1 MHKKEEEATWVG
13 ESIQRALGNSPVFWR
28 LGHTRGGT
36 SRKGQKIVWRPQ
48 QGWTALDGQ
57 TRVCSEVSRQWGK
70 QCGWFNQNRLALE
83 KSKMCESHWEIITSL
98 ITFHKV
104 TGIQTNNNETHCKAP
119 CKYNTL
125 SGDMQ
130 EKKKKKMSSQS
141 LQHHGLPHH
150 INIMLFKHTN
160 TKISL

>member
-1 MHKKEEEATWVG
+1 
-13 ESIQRALGNSPVFWR
+13 
-28 LGHTRGGT
+28 
-36 SRKGQKIVWRPQ
+36 
-48 QGWTALDGQ
+48 
-57 TRVCSEVSRQWGK
+57 
-70 QCGWFNQNRLALE
+70 
-83 KSKMCESHWEIITSL
+83 MCESHWEIITSL

-160 TKISL
+160 TKISLQPGLVQLSHMKWEKPRVYPHAQTQSSSSPTRISQARTCIHSATTHQLPVSGGAEMTQPLSPQPHWKFC